1 VAILPV
7 RSIDKTNAFVK
18 EEVLISLTITTHWEI
33 SGLVNMTLS
42 HKAWRSYTSTSPAEE
57 NKICSVLPSGSVLS
71 RSTNS
76 SGKGSS
82 TSSGAGGGS
91 TVSVL

>member
-1 VAILPV
+1 L
-7 RSIDKTNAFVK
+7 
-18 EEVLISLTITTHWEI
+18 
-33 SGLVNMTLS
+33 

-71 RSTNS
+71 RSTIS
-76 SGKGSS
+76 TGKGSS

-91 TVSVL
+91 TVSVLLLFFKRLKTNAFPFFCP